1 MNCRQAKKDYIVSYP
16 QEEQSNMLSV
26 VIVGKDDDNEKQ
38 LMTRKPLETK
48 VIISVA
54 SCLYFHKD
62 CI

>member
-1 MNCRQAKKDYIVSYP
+1 
-16 QEEQSNMLSV
+16 MLSV